1 MASIGM
7 SNTGMS
13 SRNIAV
19 QFNVN
24 HTVIERLIQHYHQ
37 TETVNDRP
45 SSGRPRLTSPR
56 EDRLLT
62 RRAKRSPFTSAT
74 KLREHW
80 PPGLPCRCSYSHQ
93 CTFTSPKTCQ
103 TSLFVTTPPSSTTS
117 VGRRPSSVEYTELA
131 KDSLVRWESI
141 LFTASRWTHARLETN
156 KHCLQWKQHLSNK
169 CILFWRCSC
178 VRLLSS

>member
-1 MASIGM
+1 MSLKLSMTRRKLTIAERWQAIGI

-24 HTVIERLIQHYHQ
+24 HTVIGRLIQRYHQ
-37 TETVNDRP
+37 TGTVNDRP
-45 SSGRPRLTSPR
+45 RSGRPRLTFPR

-62 RRAKRSPFTSAT
+62 RRTKQSPFTSAT

-80 PPGLPCRCSYSHQ
+80 PPGGRVCVRSHQQTAQ

-117 VGRRPSSVEYTELA
+117 VGKRPSWVEYTELA
-131 KDSLVRWESI
+131 KDSLVR
-141 LFTASRWTHARLETN
+141 
-156 KHCLQWKQHLSNK
+156 
-169 CILFWRCSC
+169 
-178 VRLLSS
+178 

>member
-24 HTVIERLIQHYHQ
+24 HTVIGRLIQHYHQ

-74 KLREHW
+74 KL
-80 PPGLPCRCSYSHQ
+80 CRCSYSHQ

-103 TSLFVTTPPSSTTS
+103 MSLFVTTPPIQATRGDRYNSMACHVTGHEPHIAC
-117 VGRRPSSVEYTELA
+117 VGLHWLKT
-131 KDSLVRWESI
+131 
-141 LFTASRWTHARLETN
+141 
-156 KHCLQWKQHLSNK
+156 
-169 CILFWRCSC
+169 
-178 VRLLSS
+178 